1 MQPDL
6 TDATAAAKPALKL
19 LACCSEGG
27 GWSKPRM
34 ICNGG
39 CGHGCFGSVGAGAAG
54 GVGAGV
60 RVAAFA
66 VAHATLRWVVSFG
79 GGAAGGAGAAA
90 CVGAAAFALTAA
102 ANHALTAA
110 LALCWIVSFGVG
122 PAGGVAAGRFLCA
135 AAVAFA
141 AAFAAAN
148 RSWTAAQALLGRVR
162 PGRFLPEFR
171 TRPSTT

>member
-39 CGHGCFGSVGAGAAG
+39 CGHGGFGSVGAGAAG
-54 GVGAGV
+54 G
-60 RVAAFA
+60 
-66 VAHATLRWVVSFG
+66 
-79 GGAAGGAGAAA
+79 AGAAA
-90 CVGAAAFALTAA
+90 GVGAAAFAVAPAAA
-102 ANHALTAA
+102 ANPALTAA
-110 LALCWIVSFGVG
+110 LALCWVVSFGVG
-122 PAGGVAAGRFLCA
+122 AAGGVAAGRFLCA
-135 AAVAFA
+135 AALAFA